1 MYNQEERKQAMIDAG
16 VYEETSPAE
25 KELMSLK
32 IRATKPLDGSHEAS
46 LHEFRE
52 NTEIGNILAGGEPS
66 DQTYYRNVSKM
77 GDQRNA
83 VKARFLA
90 DYISS

>member
-1 MYNQEERKQAMIDAG
+1 MYNREESKQAMIDAG
-16 VYEETSPAE
+16 VYEQTSPAE
-25 KELMSLK
+25 KEIMAS
-32 IRATKPLDGSHEAS
+32 RVAAATPLDGGHEAA

-52 NTEIGNILAGGEPS
+52 DTEIGNLVAGGEAS

-77 GDQRNA
+77 GDQRDA

-90 DYISS
+90 DYIKG

>member
-1 MYNQEERKQAMIDAG
+1 MYNREERKQAMIDEG
-16 VYEETSPAE
+16 VYEQTSPAE

-32 IRATKPLDGSHEAS
+32 IRATKPLDGSHEAT

-52 NTEIGNILAGGEPS
+52 NTEIGNILAGGEAN
-66 DQTYYRNVSKM
+66 DQVYYRDVAKT
-77 GDQRNA
+77 GDQRDA

-90 DYISS
+90 DYIQS

>member
-1 MYNQEERKQAMIDAG
+1 MYNRKEKRQAMIDAG
-16 VYEETSPAE
+16 VYEETTPAE
-25 KELMSLK
+25 KEMMSLEVA
-32 IRATKPLDGSHEAS
+32 ATKPLDGSHEAA

-52 NTEIGNILAGGEPS
+52 NTEIGNVVAGGEPS

-77 GDQRNA
+77 GDQRDA

-90 DYISS
+90 DYIQS

>member
-1 MYNQEERKQAMIDAG
+1 MYNREESRKALIDAG
-16 VYEETSPAE
+16 VYEQTSPAE

-32 IRATKPLDGSHEAS
+32 VRATKPLDGSHETA

-52 NTEIGNILAGGEPS
+52 DTEIGNMVAGGESS
-66 DQTYYRNVSKM
+66 DQTYYRNVSRM
-77 GDQRNA
+77 GDQRDA

-90 DYISS
+90 EYIQG

>member
-1 MYNQEERKQAMIDAG
+1 MYNREESRQALVDAG
-16 VYEETSPAE
+16 VYEQTSPAE

-32 IRATKPLDGSHEAS
+32 VRATKPLDGSHEAA

-52 NTEIGNILAGGEPS
+52 NTEIGNMIAGGEAN

-77 GDQRNA
+77 GDQRDA

-90 DYISS
+90 DYIQS